1 MSNIKLFQSQEI
13 RNQLS
18 GKIGQMKMPSADGK
32 SYLTDAANT
41 ETLLCLVQSIPSS
54 TAEPFKLWLAQV
66 GYERL
71 GYRYVCS

>member
-13 RNQLS
+13 RSQLS
-18 GKIGQMKMPSADGK
+18 DKIGQLKMPSADGK
-32 SYLTDAANT
+32 SYLTDVANT
-41 ETLLCLVQSIPSS
+41 ETLLRLVQSILSP